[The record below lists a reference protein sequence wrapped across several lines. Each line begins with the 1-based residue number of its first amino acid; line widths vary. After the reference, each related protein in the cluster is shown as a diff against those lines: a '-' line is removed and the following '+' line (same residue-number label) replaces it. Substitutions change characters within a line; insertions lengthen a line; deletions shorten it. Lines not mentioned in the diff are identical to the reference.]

1 MYEKELMLA
10 KQAAI
15 TSGKALKEKI
25 YMGINSSR
33 DKDLK
38 TAADQMS
45 ERIIVDTLSV
55 TGYSILSEEAGLI
68 DGVQDYR
75 WIIDPLDGTVNYIKG
90 MDELT
95 CVSIALY
102 QNVQPVLGVVY
113 RFMSDEL
120 IYGVVGLGAFKNDE
134 RIFPS
139 SEKRVAQA
147 VMATGF
153 PVKRDYS
160 TKSLSS
166 FIQQVQ
172 KFKKVRM
179 LGAAAIMSCFVAD
192 GRMDAYFEDEIML
205 WDIAAAKAIV
215 DASGGITELVLLNEN
230 KCNYKAF
237 ANEDL
242 WNDFCS
248 QGLNG
253 IG

>member
-1 MYEKELMLA
+1 MYERELVLA

-15 TSGKALKEKI
+15 KAGKALKEKTC
-25 YMGINSSR
+25 MGIKNSM

-38 TAADQMS
+38 TVADQMS
-45 ERIIVDTLSV
+45 EKIIVDILRATD
-55 TGYSILSEEAGLI
+55 YSILSEEAGI
-68 DGVQDYR
+68 IEGNQDYR

-90 MDELT
+90 MDELA

-102 QNVQPVLGVVY
+102 QNIQPVFGVVY

-120 IYGVVGLGAFKNDE
+120 IYGVVGQGAFKNEE
-134 RIFPS
+134 RILPS

-179 LGAAAIMSCFVAD
+179 LGTAAIMSSFVAD
-192 GRMDAYFEDEIML
+192 GRIDAYFEDEIML
-205 WDIAAAKAIV
+205 WDVAAAKAIV
-215 DASGGITELVLLNEN
+215 DAAGGITNLVLLNDN

-237 ANEDL
+237 ANKEL

-248 QGLNG
+248 LGLNG
-253 IG
+253 VG